1 MRTSTWE
8 LPWPVAAIP
17 DDVDEAVLLKL
28 ARQGDEAAF
37 AELYGRHQRPIYRY
51 AARMCGRD
59 AADDVVQDTFL
70 AVLRQGGHFDAARGT
85 FGGYLFGIARH
96 LVLKHLGPRYQ
107 IPLDEGSDAP
117 APLQPA
123 DALNALTAQERV
135 AAVRSAVESLP
146 PAYRDVIALCD
157 LEELDYQTAAQVL
170 GCPIGTVRSR
180 LHRARALLAGK
191 LGAMR
196 PTVRNP

>member
-1 MRTSTWE
+1 MTTSAWE
-8 LPWPVAAIP
+8 LPWPVAAIAS
-17 DDVDEAVLLKL
+17 DVDEAVLLER
-28 ARQGDEAAF
+28 ARQGDEHSF

-59 AADDVVQDTFL
+59 AADDIVQDTFL
-70 AVLRQGGHFDAARGT
+70 AVLRQGGNFDATRGT

-107 IPLDEGSDAP
+107 VPLDDDIDAP
-117 APLQPA
+117 AALQP
-123 DALNALTAQERV
+123 DALDALTTRERA

-146 PAYRDVIALCD
+146 PAYRDVVALCD
-157 LEELDYQTAAQVL
+157 LEELDYQTAALVL

-180 LHRARALLAGK
+180 LHRARVLLVGR

-196 PTVRNP
+196 PAVRNS